1 MFRGAGDRPLEPK
14 ALRMCRGLLGALQCP
29 RWGAVC
35 LCCKVKLHIPRLRQL
50 MAPTKLLAPTDDLVF
65 VCFSDAAWAAR
76 HDSEIVACHTRV
88 LNGEESEFVVVDWK
102 SFSLA
107 QSVAQKLAL

>member
-35 LCCKVKLHIPRLRQL
+35 HSYKVKLHIPRLRQL
-50 MAPTKLLAPTDDLVF
+50 MAQ
-65 VCFSDAAWAAR
+65 
-76 HDSEIVACHTRV
+76 
-88 LNGEESEFVVVDWK
+88 
-102 SFSLA
+102 
-107 QSVAQKLAL
+107 QSSWLPLTIWCLCVSQTLPGLRA